1 MRTRLGAEF
10 VSIVAI
16 HKPTVRV
23 SHVHHTQWD
32 AAAISDLANH
42 QLVRVPMREK
52 ILFGM
57 LDTPVSTLQLMPE
70 DEFQQSSFHRDWVAP
85 NGLRDGSTTLI
96 ADMAEELIT
105 IGFVTSQQRDPV
117 TADEMMLVRRLSPHL
132 RRAFMIGETLERT
145 RWGAE
150 AALAAL
156 SGIATPIVICDATG
170 CLVFAN
176 PAGEETLRDQ
186 GPLLVR
192 HGLVEPRSLSVR
204 ASFSEALQRAASSD
218 LALGRRGV
226 GVPLAAQPE
235 VAYAFILPLLGAG
248 VRRVSSQPL
257 VAIFLSTHKGRALPE
272 DAILMTLFDLTPT
285 EARIMSRIGDGQSPA
300 ILKEDFGISANT
312 VKTHL
317 ARIFAKT
324 GCRRQADLVR
334 LMSELSLPTHPDT
347 SRRLRRRVNGT
358 EKRCE
363 GARRSAECREQR
375 CSGRHP
381 ETQNEQLT
389 THLIG
394 RKARSSA
401 ARAGRH
407 AKNSAHARITKKPMS
422 GVTATTAMR
431 STRGALCALA
441 RAKPRK

>member
-1 MRTRLGAEF
+1 MAHLPRTLRARLGAEF

-23 SHVHHTQWD
+23 AHVHHTQWD

-70 DEFQQSSFHRDWVAP
+70 EEFQRSSFHRDWVAP

-96 ADMAEELIT
+96 ADMAEELIS

-170 CLVFAN
+170 RLVFAN

-192 HGLVEPRSLSVR
+192 HGLVEPRSLAVR
-204 ASFSEALQRAASSD
+204 VSFSEALQRAASSD

-235 VAYAFILPLLGAG
+235 VAYAYILPLLGAG

-324 GCRRQADLVR
+324 GCGRQADLVR
-334 LMSELSLPTHPDT
+334 LMSELSLPTHADT
-347 SRRLRRRVNGT
+347 SRRLQ
-358 EKRCE
+358 
-363 GARRSAECREQR
+363 RSANGIE
-375 CSGRHP
+375 
-381 ETQNEQLT
+381 
-389 THLIG
+389 
-394 RKARSSA
+394 K
-401 ARAGRH
+401 
-407 AKNSAHARITKKPMS
+407 
-422 GVTATTAMR
+422 
-431 STRGALCALA
+431 
-441 RAKPRK
+441 